1 MPIYTFYNN
10 KTKETSDI
18 EMSMAEHDTFSLN
31 PEYPQVPVALNLHS
45 GGGINGRKI
54 DDGFNDIL
62 KNIKKKHSGG
72 YKVGRSTINTK

>member
-1 MPIYTFYNN
+1 
-10 KTKETSDI
+10 
-18 EMSMAEHDTFSLN
+18 
-31 PEYPQVPVALNLHS
+31 VPVALNLHS

-72 YKVGRSTINTK
+72 YKAGRSTINTK